1 MNEDQQS
8 VVSRHEV
15 GQGSYVS
22 YFVGFVLSLTFTVM
36 PYLIVVHEL
45 LSGAAL
51 LAALAGFAVA
61 QLMVQ
66 LVFFLHLGR
75 ESKPRWN
82 LMMFC
87 FMVIIVTIIVAGT
100 IWIMHNLDYNMT
112 PNEMD
117 SYMREQVDKGF

>member
-1 MNEDQQS
+1 MNEEQQS

-15 GQGSYVS
+15 GQGSYGS
-22 YFVGFVLSLTFTVM
+22 YFVGFVLSVLFTIL
-36 PYLIVVHEL
+36 PYLIVVRNL
-45 LSGAAL
+45 LDGGAL
-51 LAALAGFAVA
+51 LVALAGFAVA
-61 QLMVQ
+61 QLLVQ

-87 FMVIIVTIIVAGT
+87 FMLIIVAIIVGGT
-100 IWIMHNLDYNMT
+100 LWIMHNLDYNMM
-112 PNEMD
+112 PDQMD